1 MFCATC
7 GAKVPDGA
15 KFCPACGASFAQ
27 IPAAAPPSAAAP
39 PPAPTPAAAPQPS
52 TPAAPQRRRRTL
64 PLVLLAVAVV
74 AVLGVSGFLAWRAL
88 SGGGATQD
96 ERIATNAVLANG
108 TSTSAQGY
116 DFYWDPDAG
125 ALMRARTDGSDAPMA
140 LAKQADEYGYL
151 RNIHV
156 LGDRVYF
163 LTSSYS
169 GDGADRL
176 RCVSIDGTDE
186 KTVFSAPA
194 TDDGDTGYIY
204 CAYPVGDK
212 IYTVVD
218 LGSAEEGPSS
228 CAVYRFGPEGED
240 QERLARIEGVPGGSF
255 AMTPEAIY
263 YASDG
268 DLYALNCEEGAPSRI
283 WRSQTGR
290 ATQPFVYYGRLWVWE
305 GDLDYQSGTLLSMKP
320 DGSWRRVAESEGCRG
335 WAVRT
340 QNNLFGYT
348 DWLINRPANA
358 WYCTHLWQHYA
369 YGLDRDYLRRVAWPV
384 MRSTCLYWFD
394 RLKMKDGKLVAPDD
408 WSPEHGPWED
418 GPAYAQQ
425 LVHELFANT
434 LEAAEALGEDS
445 GFTDSLRTRLSQLD
459 NGLRIGSRGQL
470 REWLETD
477 DTPDDRHRH
486 LSHLMA
492 LYPLSGIS
500 ALTDRRLADAARVSL
515 SWRGDGATG
524 WSRAWKVA
532 CWARLNDGERA
543 YRLLKKAQNMTD
555 VTVVSMDDNAGGMYS
570 NLFCAHPSFQ
580 IDGNFGTTAAIAEM
594 LLQNSV
600 RGVWLLP
607 ALPKEW
613 ADGSF
618 SGLRAHGG
626 FTFDAEWKG
635 GRLTGVVVRSEFGGV
650 CRLYLPGMEVRRV
663 RGKYGLRVRHT
674 TSSDGTTEFMTK
686 PGRTYRISL
695 RPLPDSE

>member
-1 MFCATC
+1 M
-7 GAKVPDGA
+7 
-15 KFCPACGASFAQ
+15 
-27 IPAAAPPSAAAP
+27 
-39 PPAPTPAAAPQPS
+39 
-52 TPAAPQRRRRTL
+52 
-64 PLVLLAVAVV
+64 
-74 AVLGVSGFLAWRAL
+74 
-88 SGGGATQD
+88 
-96 ERIATNAVLANG
+96 
-108 TSTSAQGY
+108 
-116 DFYWDPDAG
+116 
-125 ALMRARTDGSDAPMA
+125 
-140 LAKQADEYGYL
+140 
-151 RNIHV
+151 
-156 LGDRVYF
+156 
-163 LTSSYS
+163 
-169 GDGADRL
+169 
-176 RCVSIDGTDE
+176 
-186 KTVFSAPA
+186 
-194 TDDGDTGYIY
+194 
-204 CAYPVGDK
+204 
-212 IYTVVD
+212 
-218 LGSAEEGPSS
+218 
-228 CAVYRFGPEGED
+228 
-240 QERLARIEGVPGGSF
+240 
-255 AMTPEAIY
+255 
-263 YASDG
+263 
-268 DLYALNCEEGAPSRI
+268 
-283 WRSQTGR
+283 
-290 ATQPFVYYGRLWVWE
+290 
-305 GDLDYQSGTLLSMKP
+305 
-320 DGSWRRVAESEGCRG
+320 AESEGCRG

-532 CWARLNDGERA
+532 CWARLNDGGRA

-555 VTVVSMDDNAGGMYS
+555 VTVVSMDDNAGGMYP

-635 GRLTGVVVRSEFGGV
+635 GRLTGVVVRSECGGL
-650 CRLYLPGMEVRRV
+650 CRLYLPGMEVRGV

-674 TSSDGTTEFMTK
+674 TSSDGSVEFMTK

-695 RPLPDSE
+695 RPLTESE

>member
-64 PLVLLAVAVV
+64 PLALLAVAVV

-268 DLYALNCEEGAPSRI
+268 DLYALNYEEGAPSRI

-320 DGSWRRVAESEGCRG
+320 DGSD
-335 WAVRT
+335 VRE
-340 QNNLFGYT
+340 
-348 DWLINRPANA
+348 
-358 WYCTHLWQHYA
+358 
-369 YGLDRDYLRRVAWPV
+369 V
-384 MRSTCLYWFD
+384 M
-394 RLKMKDGKLVAPDD
+394 
-408 WSPEHGPWED
+408 SPEAGAGMWPC
-418 GPAYAQQ
+418 GVYNGTLLLQAR
-425 LVHELFANT
+425 ANKT
-434 LEAAEALGEDS
+434 S
-445 GFTDSLRTRLSQLD
+445 
-459 NGLRIGSRGQL
+459 
-470 REWLETD
+470 D
-477 DTPDDRHRH
+477 DKC
-486 LSHLMA
+486 LIV
-492 LYPLSGIS
+492 G
-500 ALTDRRLADAARVSL
+500 VS
-515 SWRGDGATG
+515 
-524 WSRAWKVA
+524 
-532 CWARLNDGERA
+532 LNDGHEVM
-543 YRLLKKAQNMTD
+543 RLELEPGWGYPY
-555 VTVVSMDDNAGGMYS
+555 V
-570 NLFCAHPSFQ
+570 
-580 IDGNFGTTAAIAEM
+580 
-594 LLQNSV
+594 
-600 RGVWLLP
+600 
-607 ALPKEW
+607 
-613 ADGSF
+613 ADG
-618 SGLRAHGG
+618 GDHM
-626 FTFDAEWKG
+626 
-635 GRLTGVVVRSEFGGV
+635 VVAMTAVDTMGAALGSYSVG
-650 CRLYLPGMEVRRV
+650 P
-663 RGKYGLRVRHT
+663 
-674 TSSDGTTEFMTK
+674 DGSVIATHK
-686 PGRTYRISL
+686 PY
-695 RPLPDSE
+695 DN